1 MNISSN
7 CSTSNKKDCESKE
20 ENLNS
25 VDNSNSAK
33 NKFLHSDYIRQ
44 NLNAFEKFLL
54 SKKNDIISYYYE
66 TFKNLLNSE
75 EFLKIFSI
83 KKTSRNFVRKTIVNS
98 FYRNELNDNYY
109 NGNYLNYNYNY
120 KHMNKHIFINKNSF
134 NDSKQR
140 NIFRPGNNSNIDI
153 GKNDPKKLQ
162 KNVHNINI
170 AEGKDDY
177 SSDKCQNISA
187 SSVHNNIPKNI
198 LNNNIDY
205 PPFIPSNHPKK
216 AKEEF
221 IRKKSE
227 DSLSKDK
234 ESDSTSAFSEKREDE
249 AENKKEKK
257 EEDDTGEYLLEM
269 FGRKGWICKLCNN
282 FNYETRV
289 KCNRCGILK
298 KPKKLIEIKQ
308 RNAEERDKDGDWS
321 CIYCKNLNYSFR
333 SVCNRCKIPKIPY
346 IYNSNLLMNQLN
358 FSMMQ
363 SPCFFSINNG
373 KK

>member
-25 VDNSNSAK
+25 VDNSNSSK
-33 NKFLHSDYIRQ
+33 NKSLHSDYIRQ

-83 KKTSRNFVRKTIVNS
+83 KKTSRNFVRKTIMNS
-98 FYRNELNDNYY
+98 FYRNELGDNYY
-109 NGNYLNYNYNY
+109 NGNYLNYNY
-120 KHMNKHIFINKNSF
+120 KHINKHIFSNKNSF

-140 NIFRPGNNSNIDI
+140 NIFRPGNNSIINI
-153 GKNDPKKLQ
+153 GKNGPKKLPN
-162 KNVHNINI
+162 NVHNNNSN
-170 AEGKDDY
+170 EGKDDY

-187 SSVHNNIPKNI
+187 SSVHNIPKNI
-198 LNNNIDY
+198 LNNKLDY

-216 AKEEF
+216 DKEEF

-333 SVCNRCKIPKIPY
+333 SVCNRCGIPKIPY